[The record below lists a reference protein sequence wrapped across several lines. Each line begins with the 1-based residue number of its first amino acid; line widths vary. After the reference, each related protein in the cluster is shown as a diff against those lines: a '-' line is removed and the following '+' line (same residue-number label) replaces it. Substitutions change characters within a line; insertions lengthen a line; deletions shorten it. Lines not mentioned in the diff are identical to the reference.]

1 MKNKTVIWN
10 FYPIDEL
17 NCARNIGL
25 DLFPGCEIRTDYYD
39 KSKIDKENFNIVIV
53 DYFFHPKQFSRIKER
68 WTCSE
73 PRSIKSSTSIL

>member
-17 NCARNIGL
+17 NCAKSIGF

-39 KSKIDKENFNIVIV
+39 KSKIDKNNCNIVLV
-53 DYFFHPKQFSRIKER
+53 DYFFHPKTFHHE
-68 WTCSE
+68 
-73 PRSIKSSTSIL
+73 SILRYLEIIYLFH